1 MMWSTEEIS
10 LLLYNKCSFHKY
22 SELLTWSIYSTL
34 DPLAVFTS
42 TTVYIFKEN
51 WYMKEE
57 TLRAELGILVVLLIY
72 PNFPWDI
79 YNNIFISMEYANSL
93 TIMLNETINNPNL
106 GDYFHPGYF
115 VLFSPPPICKKNVC
129 IVWNEFFDEFF
140 LLDHHIPTFVL
151 HVEFRM

>member
-1 MMWSTEEIS
+1 
-10 LLLYNKCSFHKY
+10 
-22 SELLTWSIYSTL
+22 
-34 DPLAVFTS
+34 
-42 TTVYIFKEN
+42 
-51 WYMKEE
+51 MKAE